1 MVTDQQVRR
10 MRKYHRSTGKLAVA
24 AAQAG
29 MSETTALK
37 YLRSGVLPS
46 ESKLGGRRWRTRS
59 DPFEGVWDEVRGL
72 LAVNLGLQAVT
83 IFGHLQCRY
92 PGRFQDGQ
100 LRTLQRRIKVWR
112 ATDGPAREVFFAQK
126 HEPGELCESDF
137 TDMSKLGVTIA
148 GRRFDHL
155 LYHFVLPYSNWE
167 TGTIC
172 FSESFESLSEGLQ
185 NALWELEGVPLAHR
199 TDRLSTAVQKVGSR
213 EEFTCRYRA
222 LVGHYR
228 LEGRAIQAGEPQEN
242 GDVEQSHYR
251 LKQAVEQALML
262 RGSRDF
268 EDRASHAAFVRGV
281 MKQRNAG
288 RRQRFE
294 EELSV
299 LRPLPAGRLET
310 RRRLRVRVGQGST
323 IRVAKNVYSVHSR
336 LIGEQVE
343 VRLGAEDLEVWYG
356 QRKVDQMPRLRGESR
371 HRINYRHVIDW
382 LVRKPGAFEHY
393 RYRDG
398 LFPTSIFR
406 VTCDMLKETA
416 GERASREY
424 VSILYLAAQE
434 GEARVEAVLCGL
446 LADDR
451 PISSEAVKE
460 LVAVERAVP
469 EVTDVVIDAV
479 DLAGYDE
486 LLSPEAEVCAAALS

>member
-24 AAQAG
+24 AAKAG

-37 YLRSGVLPS
+37 YLRSGLLPS
-46 ESKLGGRRWRTRS
+46 ESGLGGRTWRTRP
-59 DPFEGVWDEVRGL
+59 DLFEGVWEEVSEL
-72 LAVNLGLQAVT
+72 LAVNPGLQGVT
-83 IFGHLQCRY
+83 IFAHLQRRY

-100 LRTLQRRIKVWR
+100 VRTLQRRIKVWR
-112 ATDGPAREVFFAQK
+112 ATEGPGREVFFTQRY
-126 HEPGELCESDF
+126 EPGELCESDF

-172 FSESFESLSEGLQ
+172 FSESFESLSAGLQ
-185 NALWELEGVPLAHR
+185 SALGELGGVPWAHR

-213 EEFTCRYRA
+213 KEFTLRYEG
-222 LVGHYR
+222 LLGHYG
-228 LEGRAIQAGEPQEN
+228 LEGRAIQAGEAHEN

-251 LKQAVEQALML
+251 LKQAVDQALML

-268 EDRASHAAFVRGV
+268 EDRTSYAAFVRGV
-281 MKQRNAG
+281 MKQRNTG
-288 RRQRFE
+288 RRERFE
-294 EELSV
+294 EELPV
-299 LRPLPAGRLET
+299 LRSLPRRRLET

-343 VRLGAEDLEVWYG
+343 VRLGAEDLEVWYA
-356 QRKVDQMPRLRGESR
+356 QRRVDQMPRLRGEGK

-406 VTCDMLKETA
+406 MTYDALRETA

-424 VSILYLAAQE
+424 VSILYLAARE

-446 LADDR
+446 MADDR

-460 LVAVERAVP
+460 LVAVEGTVP

-479 DLAGYDE
+479 DLTGYDE
-486 LLSPEAEVCAAALS
+486 LLSREAEVCAAVLS